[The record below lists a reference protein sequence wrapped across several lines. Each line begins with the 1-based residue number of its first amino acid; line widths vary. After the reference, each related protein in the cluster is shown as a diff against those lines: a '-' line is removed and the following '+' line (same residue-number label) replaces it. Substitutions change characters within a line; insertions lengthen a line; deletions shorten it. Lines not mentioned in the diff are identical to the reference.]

1 MKNKNFIIIVIGQ
14 IISLFGNAIQ
24 RFSMSLYL
32 LEFTGSTATFAN
44 ILAISTIPYILFAPI
59 AGTLSD
65 RVNKKK
71 IMVYLD
77 FFCSALIGGYAIIL
91 LNGRDHEVIVAVVM
105 FMLSICFTLYG
116 PAVTASIPQ
125 IVEEDKLTSAN
136 GVINQVGSIVN
147 FAGPILAGVLYGI
160 VGIKAIVIINAISF
174 FVSAIMELFLDI
186 PDVVVSEEVESK
198 LQSKVESNNVVTLE
212 KNAVPTEV
220 ESKVGLNDV
229 VTLEKNIVTTELATT
244 MLDSRTSELEE
255 RVAASLRSEENEEV
269 AVISEN
275 AKDIIK
281 GNKEVVT
288 VSEVIKENKEA
299 KIKFENIKGNSD
311 KSKILSMEFIKNSFI
326 DMGKTF
332 KYLSKDKKVVLGI
345 IASYALCNI
354 FLVPVLTI
362 LAPYFINIFLG
373 LPSEIYGIVEGIC
386 VLGMILGGFWI
397 SVKPNMFKIK
407 KVHYTYFPMVAGVIL
422 MSTLGGIKA
431 NNYTIAFLFA
441 IGGLAIMMSLSLSNV
456 LTLTFIQKEV
466 PLEMLGR
473 VSAFSTAIATISV
486 APGQLLY
493 GQIIDTGMPIGV
505 ILLITAIANIA
516 LIMFVKWNVREVK

>member
-1 MKNKNFIIIVIGQ
+1 
-14 IISLFGNAIQ
+14 
-24 RFSMSLYL
+24 MSLYL

-59 AGTLSD
+59 AGMLSD

-77 FFCSALIGGYAIIL
+77 FFCSFLIGGYAIIL
-91 LNGRDHEVIVAVVM
+91 LNGRDHEVIVAIVM

-116 PAVTASIPQ
+116 PAVTSSIPQ

-174 FVSAIMELFLDI
+174 FASAIMELFLDI
-186 PDVVVSEEVESK
+186 PDLVVNED
-198 LQSKVESNNVVTLE
+198 VESNNVVTLE

-220 ESKVGLNDV
+220 ESKVESNNV
-229 VTLEKNIVTTELATT
+229 VTLEKNIVTTE
-244 MLDSRTSELEE
+244 
-255 RVAASLRSEENEEV
+255 V
-269 AVISEN
+269 AVSALDIKESAKVTIISEK
-275 AKDIIK
+275 AKEDIRGK
-281 GNKEVVT
+281 KEAAIA
-288 VSEVIKENKEA
+288 SEGIKENKKA
-299 KIKFENIKGNSD
+299 TMASENIKGTA
-311 KSKILSMEFIKNSFI
+311 KREEKILSIEFIKNSFI

-332 KYLSKDKKVVLGI
+332 KYLSKEKKVVLGI

-407 KVHYTYFPMVAGVIL
+407 KVHYTYLPMVAGVIL
-422 MSTLGGIKA
+422 MSTLDGIKA

-473 VSAFSTAIATISV
+473 VSAFSTAVATISV

-493 GQIIDTGMPIGV
+493 GQIIDTGMPIGL
-505 ILLITAIANIA
+505 ILLITAIANIV
-516 LIMFVKWNVREVK
+516 LVMFVKWNVREIN

>member
-59 AGTLSD
+59 AGMLSD

-77 FFCSALIGGYAIIL
+77 FFCSFLIGGYAIIL
-91 LNGRDHEVIVAVVM
+91 LNGRDHEVIVAIVM

-116 PAVTASIPQ
+116 PAVTSSIPQ

-174 FVSAIMELFLDI
+174 FASAIMELFLDI
-186 PDVVVSEEVESK
+186 PDLVVNED
-198 LQSKVESNNVVTLE
+198 VESNNVVTLE
-212 KNAVPTEV
+212 KN
-220 ESKVGLNDV
+220 
-229 VTLEKNIVTTELATT
+229 IVTTE
-244 MLDSRTSELEE
+244 
-255 RVAASLRSEENEEV
+255 V
-269 AVISEN
+269 AVSALDIKESAKVTIISEK
-275 AKDIIK
+275 AKEDIRGK
-281 GNKEVVT
+281 KEAAIA
-288 VSEVIKENKEA
+288 SEGIKENKKA
-299 KIKFENIKGNSD
+299 TMASENIKGTA
-311 KSKILSMEFIKNSFI
+311 KREEKILSIEFIKNSFI

-332 KYLSKDKKVVLGI
+332 KYLSKEKKVVLGI

-407 KVHYTYFPMVAGVIL
+407 KVHYTYLPMVAGVIL

-473 VSAFSTAIATISV
+473 VSAFSTAVATISV

-493 GQIIDTGMPIGV
+493 GQIIDTGMPIGL
-505 ILLITAIANIA
+505 ILLITAIANIV
-516 LIMFVKWNVREVK
+516 LVMFVKWNVREIK

>member
-32 LEFTGSTATFAN
+32 LEFTGSTAAFAN

-59 AGTLSD
+59 AGMLSD

-77 FFCSALIGGYAIIL
+77 FFCSILIGGYALIL
-91 LNGRDHEVIVAVVM
+91 LNGRDHEVIVAIVM

-147 FAGPILAGVLYGI
+147 FAGPILAGVMYGI

-174 FVSAIMELFLDI
+174 FASAIMELFLDI
-186 PDVVVSEEVESK
+186 PDIVISEEVEINEKVKVDEAVEQSK
-198 LQSKVESNNVVTLE
+198 L
-212 KNAVPTEV
+212 
-220 ESKVGLNDV
+220 GLNDV
-229 VTLEKNIVTTELATT
+229 VTLEKNAVTTEVAATV
-244 MLDSRTSELEE
+244 LDSQDLGVEKNTVTTKIAVSSE
-255 RVAASLRSEENEEV
+255 
-269 AVISEN
+269 
-275 AKDIIK
+275 D
-281 GNKEVVT
+281 
-288 VSEVIKENKEA
+288 IKESA
-299 KIKFENIKGNSD
+299 D
-311 KSKILSMEFIKNSFI
+311 KPNKILSMKFIKASFI

-332 KYLSKDKKVVLGI
+332 KYLLKEKKVVLGI
-345 IASYALCNI
+345 IVSYALCNI

-373 LPSEIYGIVEGIC
+373 LPSQIYGIVEGIF

-407 KVHYTYFPMVAGVIL
+407 KAHYTYLPMVAGVIL

-431 NNYTIAFLFA
+431 NNYTIALLFA

-466 PLEMLGR
+466 PLEVLGR
-473 VSAFSTAIATISV
+473 VSAFSTAVATISV

-493 GQIIDTGMPIGV
+493 GQIIDTGMPIGL

-516 LIMFVKWNVREVK
+516 LVMFVKWNVREVN

>member
-59 AGTLSD
+59 AGMLSD

-77 FFCSALIGGYAIIL
+77 FFCSFLIGGYAIIL
-91 LNGRDHEVIVAVVM
+91 LNGRDHEVIVAIVM

-116 PAVTASIPQ
+116 PAVTSSIPQ

-174 FVSAIMELFLDI
+174 FASAIMELFLDI
-186 PDVVVSEEVESK
+186 PDLVVNED
-198 LQSKVESNNVVTLE
+198 VESNNVVTLE

-220 ESKVGLNDV
+220 ESKVESNNV
-229 VTLEKNIVTTELATT
+229 VTLEKNIVTTE
-244 MLDSRTSELEE
+244 
-255 RVAASLRSEENEEV
+255 V
-269 AVISEN
+269 AVSALDIKESAKVTIISEK
-275 AKDIIK
+275 AKEDIRGK
-281 GNKEVVT
+281 KEAAIA
-288 VSEVIKENKEA
+288 SEGIKENKKA
-299 KIKFENIKGNSD
+299 TMASENIKGTA
-311 KSKILSMEFIKNSFI
+311 KREEKILSIEFIKNSFI

-332 KYLSKDKKVVLGI
+332 KYLSKEKKVVLGI

-473 VSAFSTAIATISV
+473 VSAFSTAVATISV

-493 GQIIDTGMPIGV
+493 GQIIDTGMPIGL
-505 ILLITAIANIA
+505 ILLITAIANIV
-516 LIMFVKWNVREVK
+516 LVMFVKWNVREIN